1 MYEATQGMIVVT
13 DEMISFH
20 QSKNKK
26 TRLIGIL
33 ELEEKK
39 ESLLSATRTGNWR
52 LGGNSA
58 DPAKTRLRL
67 S

>member
-1 MYEATQGMIVVT
+1 MYEATKRIIVVT
-13 DEMISFH
+13 DQMTGFH
-20 QSKNKK
+20 LSKNNK

-33 ELEEKK
+33 GLEEKK
-39 ESLLSATRTGNWR
+39 ESMLSATRTGNWR